1 MKSKWRVTRQG
12 IQAMPIT
19 DPHQWGP
26 DAYDFDSLELARFA
40 RLFLK
45 DNKPRV
51 PYRPIKVDQKPVAA
65 SA

>member
-1 MKSKWRVTRQG
+1 MKSKWRVTREG
-12 IQAMPIT
+12 IQAISIRAH
-19 DPHQWGP
+19 HQWGP

-51 PYRPIKVDQKPVAA
+51 PFRPIKVDQKPVTA